1 MLLVYLGIYTF
12 WLVVVWALFIVSKI
26 HAYKFKNFSHNIIKV
41 TNVLFSVLL
50 VLSILGYI
58 FIFMNYDSKE
68 TVELDFSE
76 KKYFSEVDY

>member
-26 HAYKFKNFSHNIIKV
+26 HAYKFKNFSHNIVRV
-41 TNVLFSVLL
+41 TNVLFIFLL
-50 VLSILGYI
+50 ILSILGYLFI
-58 FIFMNYDSKE
+58 FINYDYKE
-68 TVELDFSE
+68 TVQLDFSE